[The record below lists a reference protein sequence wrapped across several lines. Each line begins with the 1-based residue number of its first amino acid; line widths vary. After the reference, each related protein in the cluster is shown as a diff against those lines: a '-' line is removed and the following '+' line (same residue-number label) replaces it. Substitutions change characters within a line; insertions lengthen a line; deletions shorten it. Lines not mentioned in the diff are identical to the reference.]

1 MSGRLEQL
9 HHVVALA
16 LNVDDAEVG
25 DDASMDTVGAW
36 DSLRHLYV
44 VMAVEEAFDVK
55 FDDGEAVAVTSFA
68 LIRGA
73 LERRGLT
80 FSS

>member
-1 MSGRLEQL
+1 MPGAALK
-9 HHVVALA
+9 HVVALA

-44 VMAVEEAFDVK
+44 VMAVEEAFDAK
-55 FDDGEAVAVTSFA
+55 FDDDEAVSVTSVPLLRA
-68 LIRGA
+68 A
-73 LERRGLT
+73 LERRGIAT
-80 FSS
+80 GE

>member
-1 MSGRLEQL
+1 VELQELR
-9 HHVVALA
+9 HVVALA
-16 LNVDDAEVG
+16 LNVDDSEVG

-44 VMAVEEAFDVK
+44 VMAVEEAFGIT
-55 FDDGEAVAVTSFA
+55 FDDAEAVTVTSLA
-68 LIRGA
+68 LLREA

-80 FSS
+80 LTS